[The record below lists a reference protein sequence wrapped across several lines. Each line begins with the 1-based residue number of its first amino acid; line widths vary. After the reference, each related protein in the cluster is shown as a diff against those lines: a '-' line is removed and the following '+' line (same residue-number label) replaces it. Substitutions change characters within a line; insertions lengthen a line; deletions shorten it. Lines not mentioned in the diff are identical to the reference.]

1 MQNDTLM
8 KNYHKQIKET
18 ALAIKVKSHEQE
30 AYIHSYNRLYHS
42 NILIKKRIENEIK
55 YEAVSNK
62 HYFEYKILKNHAL
75 LSFNKESKFE
85 KMKNFQELSNVH
97 YKFNML
103 KKAKIV
109 NTLDF
114 HIEVIK
120 KEMKTTEQKLKN
132 FNLME
137 QNLKK
142 DINMQKRKY
151 DLYKT
156 EYNWQLKEFLR
167 DDLEFRKIFKFL
179 KVKDVNELISNLNT
193 NKGEY
198 QSLHSQ
204 FKLYNAEISNLNN
217 SLTHYENDLNDLH
230 EKIKQKKSKKIKK

>member
-1 MQNDTLM
+1 M
-8 KNYHKQIKET
+8 
-18 ALAIKVKSHEQE
+18 
-30 AYIHSYNRLYHS
+30 
-42 NILIKKRIENEIK
+42 
-55 YEAVSNK
+55 
-62 HYFEYKILKNHAL
+62 

-120 KEMKTTEQKLKN
+120 KEMKTTEQKLKI

-156 EYNWQLKEFLR
+156 EYKWQLKEFLR
-167 DDLEFRKIFKFL
+167 DDLEFRKILKFL
-179 KVKDVNELISNLNT
+179 KVKDVNELISNFNT

-204 FKLYNAEISNLNN
+204 FKFYNAEISNLNN

-230 EKIKQKKSKKIKK
+230 EKIKQKKSKKIKKQKKQWKMSA

>member
-120 KEMKTTEQKLKN
+120 K
-132 FNLME
+132 
-137 QNLKK
+137 
-142 DINMQKRKY
+142 R
-151 DLYKT
+151 
-156 EYNWQLKEFLR
+156 
-167 DDLEFRKIFKFL
+167 
-179 KVKDVNELISNLNT
+179 NE
-193 NKGEY
+193 
-198 QSLHSQ
+198 
-204 FKLYNAEISNLNN
+204 NN
-217 SLTHYENDLNDLH
+217 RA
-230 EKIKQKKSKKIKK
+230 KIKKFQFDGTKFKTRHQHAKKKI

>member
-1 MQNDTLM
+1 
-8 KNYHKQIKET
+8 
-18 ALAIKVKSHEQE
+18 
-30 AYIHSYNRLYHS
+30 
-42 NILIKKRIENEIK
+42 
-55 YEAVSNK
+55 
-62 HYFEYKILKNHAL
+62 
-75 LSFNKESKFE
+75 
-85 KMKNFQELSNVH
+85 MKNFQELSNVH

-151 DLYKT
+151 DL
-156 EYNWQLKEFLR
+156 
-167 DDLEFRKIFKFL
+167 
-179 KVKDVNELISNLNT
+179 
-193 NKGEY
+193 
-198 QSLHSQ
+198 
-204 FKLYNAEISNLNN
+204 
-217 SLTHYENDLNDLH
+217 
-230 EKIKQKKSKKIKK
+230 